1 MTKKKNDKKSKELD
15 ALEAI
20 DTFTAD
26 FGMDIDGVESEEDKK
41 LVHYLAFGLRP
52 RQAALRAG
60 KPGWFA
66 NSKVYQLVNKNKA
79 FQAKIEGVRS
89 NIRERYMD
97 FATDCLPEV
106 AMVEKK
112 ILTSLA
118 SNPDTINP
126 TTAKVM
132 RDLKKSAGVLQDETA
147 RPVQVQINLALLQ
160 THQEEQLATEI
171 TLEHP
176 AIDVTE
182 PDQE

>member
-1 MTKKKNDKKSKELD
+1 MTKSGNDNKELD

-26 FGMDIDGVESEEDKK
+26 FGMDIDGVESDEDKK
-41 LVHYLAFGLRP
+41 LVHYLAFGLNP

-66 NSKVYQLVNKNKA
+66 NSKVYQLVNKDEA
-79 FQAKIEGVRS
+79 FKAKIDSVRS

-106 AMVEKK
+106 ALVEKK
-112 ILTSLA
+112 VLSSLA
-118 SNPDTINP
+118 ADPGSINP

-132 RDLKKSAGVLQDETA
+132 RDLKKTAGVLQDETA
-147 RPVQVQINLALLQ
+147 RPVQVNINLALLQ
-160 THQEEQLATEI
+160 RGQEDQLLSEI

-176 AIDVTE
+176 AIDVIE
-182 PDQE
+182 DKEE

>member
-1 MTKKKNDKKSKELD
+1 MTKKKSNKKNKEID

-26 FGMDIDGVESEEDKK
+26 FGMDIDGIESEEDKK

-89 NIRERYMD
+89 NIRERYLD

-106 AMVEKK
+106 ALVEKK
-112 ILTSLA
+112 VLSSLA
-118 SNPDTINP
+118 ADPGSINP

-132 RDLKKSAGVLQDETA
+132 RDLKKSAGVLQDETV

-160 THQEEQLATEI
+160 RGQEDQLLSEI

-176 AIDVTE
+176 TIDMVE
-182 PDQE
+182 DKKE